1 MKPKQSVG
9 IVIRTKQISQKQNKS
24 NQIKSNQIRVRQVS
38 KTNNNNKMMRT
49 KREKW
54 NKKRENDG

>member
-9 IVIRTKQISQKQNKS
+9 IVIRTKQISQIQN
-24 NQIKSNQIRVRQVS
+24 KSNQIRVRQVS

-54 NKKRENDG
+54 NKKRKRRVNSK